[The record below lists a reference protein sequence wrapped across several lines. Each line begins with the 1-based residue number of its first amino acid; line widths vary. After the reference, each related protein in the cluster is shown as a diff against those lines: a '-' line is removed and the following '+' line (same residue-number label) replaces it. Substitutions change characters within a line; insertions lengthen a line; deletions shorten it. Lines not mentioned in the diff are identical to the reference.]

1 MKTFLNLI
9 EEVQDPGLCH
19 HCGGCVTFCTAINYG
34 ALELGEDGMPRFAD
48 KDKCIECGLCYM
60 ICPEINEL
68 EEETRKAVD
77 WNPPVGKVIAT
88 TMVRANDPII
98 RQKATDGGA
107 VTGLLLNLFDR
118 GHIDGAIVTRQT
130 DPFHHEPVLAVSR
143 EEIIEA
149 AGFHFDTSHGLK
161 HFSHEYSSFS
171 PSMQQ
176 LRPVIQKG
184 LRRIAMVG
192 TPCQIKAFR
201 KIETLGIV
209 PADSIKYSLGL
220 FCSGNFT
227 IGRGERKRLAEQ
239 YQFRWE
245 DVKKINIKEELMIHL
260 NSEEIKFIPLN
271 ELDFMQRYACRY
283 CSDYSAEYADISFGG
298 IGAEEGW
305 TTVVI
310 RSNLGR
316 AIFADA
322 RGKTLDVFDHKEKP
336 GFATRAQDKIKMASE
351 RKRKM
356 AKDNRDKIGV

>member
-9 EEVQDPGLCH
+9 EEVQKPGLCH

-34 ALELGEDGMPRFAD
+34 ALELDEDGMPRFGD

-60 ICPEINEL
+60 ICPEIGEL
-68 EEETRKAVD
+68 EEETRKAVEWD
-77 WNPPVGKVIAT
+77 PPVGRVIST
-88 TMVRANDPII
+88 NMVRASDPEI

-130 DPFHHEPVLAVSR
+130 DPFHREPFLATSR

-149 AGFHFDTSHGLK
+149 AGFHFDTSQGLK

-171 PSMQQ
+171 PSVEQ
-176 LRPVIQKG
+176 LRPVFQKG
-184 LRRIAMVG
+184 LRRVAMVG

-209 PADSIKYSLGL
+209 PSDAIKYCLGL

-227 IGRGERKRLAEQ
+227 IGKGERKRLAEQ
-239 YQFRWE
+239 FGFRWE
-245 DVKKINIKEELMIHL
+245 NIKHINIKDELMIHL
-260 NSEEIKFIPLN
+260 NDGKIKCIPLD
-271 ELDFMQRYACRY
+271 EIDFMKRYACRY
-283 CSDYSAEYADISFGG
+283 CSDYSSEYADISFGG

-310 RSNLGR
+310 RSSLGR

-322 RGKTLDVFDHKEKP
+322 RGQTLDVFNHKEKP
-336 GFATRAQDKIKMASE
+336 GLRKRALEKIKDASE
-351 RKRKM
+351 KKRKT
-356 AKDNRDKIGV
+356 AKENREKISV